1 MATGTQYS
9 AWSAYKLPSG
19 ASAER
24 RVRTYYTW
32 TTSETPTTFSI
43 TIKAYGQMQGG
54 SATMDGNTITVSATG
69 QSSVSNTF
77 EFVYGETTLHNPVN
91 KTYTWEKTTAAQT
104 VTVKSTYKV
113 ASGRLFAGTYVA
125 SGTFTIPALAPATI
139 TFDANGG
146 SGTVPSAISTYVG
159 VANTIP
165 SNSLTRTGYTS
176 NGWNTA
182 SDGSGTA
189 YATNST
195 ITPTGDVTL
204 YAQWKTTYVK
214 PDIQNLLAFRTAN
227 ASGGAS
233 PAITST
239 GETGFCRFELV
250 GGADYTVTSAT
261 VQFGTA
267 PANSMTKSG
276 TTVYGY
282 SNVDSIAQTSAYTV
296 KITVVVTGTDGVSR
310 TYTDSTYISKS
321 VPVFDVAS
329 NGNCFAFF
337 GSAIDGLTSPKLLIN
352 GELAL
357 GTALSIANGGTGATT
372 AAVARTNLGVT
383 LANLGGI
390 SMKSLW
396 TNASPT
402 SDFAAQTLDSDSIP
416 NLSDYEYVLVRYL
429 YSTNYQSIDQIAIVK
444 VGRDAY
450 LTFAGAVST
459 NIYLSQ
465 RTISV
470 DNVSVT
476 FGAPVYKTYAST
488 SNPTANNKYCIPV
501 EIIGIKGV
509 Q

>member
-19 ASAER
+19 ASAKR

-32 TTSETPTTFSI
+32 TTSETATTFSI
-43 TIKAYGQMQGG
+43 AIQAYAQMQGG

-77 EFVYGETTLHNPVN
+77 EFVYGETTLHNLVN
-91 KTYTWEKTTAAQT
+91 KIYTWEKTTAAQT

-165 SNSLTRTGYTS
+165 SNSLIRPGYTP

-189 YATNST
+189 YATGST
-195 ITPTGDVTL
+195 ITPTGNVTL

-214 PDIQNLLAFRTAN
+214 PEIQNLLAFRVAN

-233 PAITST
+233 PTVTST
-239 GETGFCRFELV
+239 GTTGFCKFQLV
-250 GGADYTVTSAT
+250 GGANYTFTSAT

-267 PANSMTKSG
+267 TANSMTQSG
-276 TTVYGY
+276 NIVYGY
-282 SNVDSIAQTSAYTV
+282 SDPDSIAQASAYTV
-296 KITVVVTGTDGVSR
+296 KITVVVTGTDGVLR

-321 VPVFDVAS
+321 VPVFDVSS

-337 GSAIDGLTSPKLLIN
+337 GTATDGLTSPKLLIN
-352 GELAL
+352 GEMAL
-357 GTALSIANGGTGATT
+357 GTALSIANGGTGATD
-372 AAVARTNLGVT
+372 AAVA
-383 LANLGGI
+383 LANLGGV

-396 TNASPT
+396 INASPT
-402 SDFAAQTLDSDSIP
+402 SDFATQTISL
-416 NLSDYEYVLVRYL
+416 NLNGYEYVLVRYL
-429 YSTNYQSIDQIAIVK
+429 YSTNYQSYDQIAIVK
-444 VGRDAY
+444 VGREAY
-450 LTFAGAVST
+450 LTFTGAVST

-470 DNVSVT
+470 GSDSVA

-488 SNPTANNKYCIPV
+488 SSPTANNKYCIPV

>member
-1 MATGTQYS
+1 
-9 AWSAYKLPSG
+9 
-19 ASAER
+19 
-24 RVRTYYTW
+24 
-32 TTSETPTTFSI
+32 
-43 TIKAYGQMQGG
+43 MQGG